1 MISPVQARSRLR
13 PNDAAFVA
21 VALVFCLLFGMLF
34 GRLDS
39 FGLSPSKVAI
49 LPFALL
55 FILAAGWFS
64 LSKPV
69 ATFGA
74 AFILLG
80 VVNFQPAPVDALF
93 ALLIATTVA
102 TVRTRPNIPA
112 IVGVPLAG
120 FVLLTIISMS
130 NAVDLKR
137 AISFEGITLYM
148 VILGVW
154 LSWAFAK
161 RRWVRVGMKMYVIG
175 TVASAVLAP
184 LGLYGH
190 LSSSIVY
197 DNSRAMGLFKDP
209 NVYGAFLVPAAIIL
223 LDEIA
228 ESRLLG
234 WRRRTNIILFAVVS
248 LGVVLSYSRAAWLN
262 YAIAVLT
269 LVFVQSNRR
278 GGLRRAAR
286 SIGILLG
293 CALAGLG
300 VLAATGSLSFLL
312 ERSHLQTYDQQ
323 RFSNQDVAFS
333 DMFRHVFGF
342 GPGQTE
348 ILRPLSTHSS
358 FVRAAFEQGFLG
370 LSMLVLVLLSTLIC
384 AVRLARHTVEVNGVG
399 TGALLGIWLGQV
411 VNSFFIDTLHWRH
424 LWVWAALIWCS
435 YMLMER
441 QSSEDANAPLSRS
454 SGVPAG
460 RPAGTPRLV
469 ASRQA
474 R

>member
-1 MISPVQARSRLR
+1 VISPVQARSRLR
-13 PNDAAFVA
+13 PDDAAFVA
-21 VALVFCLLFGMLF
+21 LTLVFCLVFGLLF
-34 GRLDS
+34 GRLDT
-39 FGLSPSKVAI
+39 FGLSPGKVAL

-64 LSKPV
+64 LSRPV
-69 ATFGA
+69 AAFGA
-74 AFILLG
+74 AFVLLS
-80 VVNFQPAPVDALF
+80 VVNVQPAPVDAIF

-102 TVRTRPNIPA
+102 TVRTTPRIPA
-112 IVGVPLAG
+112 FVGVPLAG
-120 FVLLTIISMS
+120 FALLTIISMT

-161 RRWVRVGMKMYVIG
+161 RRWVRVGMKLYVIG
-175 TVASAVLAP
+175 AAISAVLAP

-190 LSSSIVY
+190 VSASIVY
-197 DNSRAMGLFKDP
+197 DNSRAMGFFKDP

-223 LDEIA
+223 LDEIP

-234 WRRRTNIILFAVVS
+234 WRRRTNVALFALVS

-262 YAIAVLT
+262 YALAVLT

-286 SIGILLG
+286 SIGILVG
-293 CALAGLG
+293 CVLAGLA

-370 LSMLVLVLLSTLIC
+370 LAMLVLVLLTTLIC
-384 AVRLARHTVEVNGVG
+384 AVRLARNTVEVNGVG

-411 VNSFFIDTLHWRH
+411 ANGFFIDTLHWRH
-424 LWVWAALIWCS
+424 LWVFAALIWCS
-435 YMLMER
+435 YSLMTEKQAEEER
-441 QSSEDANAPLSRS
+441 SRS
-454 SGVPAG
+454 SPVPAG
-460 RPAGTPRLV
+460 EPAGVPRLV
-469 ASRQA
+469 VPRQA